1 MAGLRIIR
9 WCSGH
14 ALLAGTLLTA
24 FTVFMNCPYYQRVI
38 LHSGNEGVN
47 WPPFFEQVQEPF
59 TDHTHKHA
67 AHLHAT
73 KLGFRFVPAVL
84 CKLLGADNTGRALV
98 FQLAAQYALC
108 TLVFVA
114 LRRGAR
120 SAVEALATAVPFCL
134 VAGGHPFWQDEW
146 GYFDTVAIAFLMAA
160 WHVRSN
166 AAMVLQL
173 LLACFTDERAA
184 IASPALLLAPH
195 VCSATGMSYSGSFTG
210 RLRWYAAALA
220 LYGALRLALGQWL
233 GLRTEPVG
241 PEFFLRQLHLLPYA
255 LLHGHEGFLLMAMLA
270 VAVLARRRK
279 TAAVLLTVAGTVAVW
294 IGAVWVIDHERSMGY
309 LLPYLIAS
317 TITVRSAMSARHFAL
332 LIASVTVLNLLHSDS
347 LTLPEQLVEHFT
359 GDTPGHMVRSW
370 LGWP

>member
-1 MAGLRIIR
+1 M
-9 WCSGH
+9 
-14 ALLAGTLLTA
+14 LAGTLLTA
-24 FTVFMNCPYYQRVI
+24 FTVFMNCPYYQRFI

-84 CKLLGADNTGRALV
+84 CKLLGVDNTGGALV

-108 TLVFVA
+108 SLVFVV

-120 SAVEALATAVPFCL
+120 SAVEALAAAVPFCL
-134 VAGGHPFWQDEW
+134 VAGGHAFWQDQW
-146 GYFDTVAIAFLMAA
+146 GFFDTVAIAFLLAA
-160 WHVRSN
+160 CYVRSN
-166 AAMVLQL
+166 VAFVVLL
-173 LLACFTDERAA
+173 LLAFFTDERAV
-184 IASPALLLAPH
+184 IASPALLLAH
-195 VCSATGMSYSGSFTG
+195 HANGATGRSVRGLLHG
-210 RLRWYAAALA
+210 RLPWYTAALA
-220 LYGALRLALGQWL
+220 LYAVLRLGLGHWL

-241 PEFFLRQLHLLPYA
+241 PVFLLRQLHLLPYA
-255 LLHGHEGFLLMAMLA
+255 FLHGHEGFLLLALLA
-270 VAVLARRRK
+270 VVVLARRRK
-279 TAAVLLTVAGTVAVW
+279 RADMLLTVVGTLAVW

-309 LLPYLIAS
+309 LLPYLLAS
-317 TITVRSAMSARHFAL
+317 TITVRSAVSAGNFAL
-332 LIASVTVLNLLHSDS
+332 LIASVSVLNLLHSDS

-359 GDTPGHMVRSW
+359 GDTPGHMVRAW